1 MNKRTKEEQNDL
13 KQKILSVVESVT
25 RRTACLNIAG
35 ASLAQIAREVA
46 CDKSSAQYY
55 LAQLQKDGL
64 VIFNG
69 QYFEVAK

>member
-1 MNKRTKEEQNDL
+1 MNKRTKEEQHDL

-35 ASLAQIAREVA
+35 ASLAQIAHEAA

-64 VIFNG
+64 VFFNG
-69 QYFEVAK
+69 QYFETAK